1 MVEAFALVYTPR
13 ALSSI
18 SNRPNLL
25 KLLLFFDVVA
35 TFVPALLV
43 TLNLEAFEVASHEI
57 EYCNELTMAFANLVL
72 LASSSTTAAC
82 RTRRVAHYFEFTF
95 AVLSSFVTFW
105 FCLDNRAMGEEEV
118 LCIMYGDHRDC
129 SNCTVVVHTSRA
141 SELVALK
148 QAGSLNA
155 ARARGGTRTAPR
167 ASANGLRR
175 KKGAAYRLRKEL
187 AALHKEKPEFIWAT
201 HKESNILL
209 WSFLLAPPS
218 DSVYGGGWYWGRL
231 TFPAGYPFAPPSIIM
246 CTPSGRFQVD
256 HKICMSMSDYHPESW
271 NPSWSVSTILKGVLS
286 FMLGD
291 EVTTGAGA
299 LALEPGERGLAA
311 KLAALGVGAAP
322 GAAAGKKKK
331 PRKKKK

>member
-1 MVEAFALVYTPR
+1 M
-13 ALSSI
+13 
-18 SNRPNLL
+18 
-25 KLLLFFDVVA
+25 
-35 TFVPALLV
+35 
-43 TLNLEAFEVASHEI
+43 AS
-57 EYCNELTMAFANLVL
+57 
-72 LASSSTTAAC
+72 
-82 RTRRVAHYFEFTF
+82 
-95 AVLSSFVTFW
+95 
-105 FCLDNRAMGEEEV
+105 
-118 LCIMYGDHRDC
+118 
-129 SNCTVVVHTSRA
+129 
-141 SELVALK
+141 
-148 QAGSLNA
+148 
-155 ARARGGTRTAPR
+155 GG
-167 ASANGLRR
+167 

-291 EVTTGAGA
+291 EVTTGAVEASAGDRRA
-299 LALEPGERGLAA
+299 LAAA
-311 KLAALGVGAAP
+311 SAAWNASRAEFVELFPDFAE
-322 GAAAGKKKK
+322 
-331 PRKKKK
+331 